1 MVCLDTRAREKYQ
14 WNRIDRSIDR
24 WKTPDTLRL
33 PLVERLR
40 AGALLSFLVNQR
52 SFVIP
57 EGRLGK
63 PHNYRHHRA
72 LHTGNRYQVVYYV
85 ERMRACHWLVQNN
98 VLLHGSTPF
107 VRTPPFICTF
117 SRSACMSIVV
127 SYGCWNLYRGGGDE
141 MFYSRNKICLTQ
153 SYRMTSR
160 SRMKLLWHF

>member
-72 LHTGNRYQVVYYV
+72 LHTGNRSYITWNVCAHAIDSCKTMFYCMGPLPSYGRHRSFALFLGRPVCQLLYRMDV
-85 ERMRACHWLVQNN
+85 E
-98 VLLHGSTPF
+98 
-107 VRTPPFICTF
+107 ICT
-117 SRSACMSIVV
+117 
-127 SYGCWNLYRGGGDE
+127 GGGGGNE